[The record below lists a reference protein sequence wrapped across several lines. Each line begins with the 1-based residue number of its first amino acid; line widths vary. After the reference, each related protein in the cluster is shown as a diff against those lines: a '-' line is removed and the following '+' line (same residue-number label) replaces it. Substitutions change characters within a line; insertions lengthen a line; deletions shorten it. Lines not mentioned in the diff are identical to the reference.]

1 MAVAALEERMRLAV
15 IEAKKVRVKVECNE
29 ERSCS
34 QRAKIR
40 RRSER
45 WIREEAE
52 RERESKLLEHN
63 RLDGK
68 WLLLLKVCWRIAATE
83 VGRHGE
89 VA

>member
-1 MAVAALEERMRLAV
+1 
-15 IEAKKVRVKVECNE
+15 VRVKVECNE

-40 RRSER
+40 RRYDLPHR
-45 WIREEAE
+45 PIRTMDTGEEAE